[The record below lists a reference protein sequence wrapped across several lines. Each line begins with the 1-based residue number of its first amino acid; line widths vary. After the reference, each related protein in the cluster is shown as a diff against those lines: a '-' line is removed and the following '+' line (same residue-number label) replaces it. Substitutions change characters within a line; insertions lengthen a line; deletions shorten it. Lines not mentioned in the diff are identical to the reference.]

1 MYRGIPIKN
10 EIKFSNLG
18 LNMFEFCKKNI
29 VWITIFIVIL
39 NLIFCFING
48 FSKLYLI
55 YIVVV
60 IFSSIIGCFIDLKIT
75 DKQYVGNSSLI
86 VLYGS
91 LLSSIISK
99 NVKSE
104 TNLLEI
110 CLSPVFIVH
119 FLIYK
124 KLDIKK
130 KSSQE

>member
-1 MYRGIPIKN
+1 
-10 EIKFSNLG
+10 
-18 LNMFEFCKKNI
+18 MFDFCKKNI
-29 VWITIFIVIL
+29 VWITLFIAIL
-39 NLIFCFING
+39 NLIFCFINE

-75 DKQYVGNSSLI
+75 DKQYVGNSTLI

-91 LLSSIISK
+91 LLSSIIFLLISIISK

-130 KSSQE
+130 KSPQK

>member
-1 MYRGIPIKN
+1 MLLCVWV
-10 EIKFSNLG
+10 FSL
-18 LNMFEFCKKNI
+18 
-29 VWITIFIVIL
+29 
-39 NLIFCFING
+39 CFING

-60 IFSSIIGCFIDLKIT
+60 IFSSIIG
-75 DKQYVGNSSLI
+75 NSTLI

-91 LLSSIISK
+91 LLSSIIFLLISIISK
-99 NVKSE
+99 NIKSE

>member
-1 MYRGIPIKN
+1 
-10 EIKFSNLG
+10 
-18 LNMFEFCKKNI
+18 MFDFCKKNI
-29 VWITIFIVIL
+29 VWITLYIAIL

-75 DKQYVGNSSLI
+75 DKQYVGNSTLI

-91 LLSSIISK
+91 LLSSIIFLLISIISK

-130 KSSQE
+130 KSSQK

>member
-1 MYRGIPIKN
+1 
-10 EIKFSNLG
+10 
-18 LNMFEFCKKNI
+18 MFDFCKKNI
-29 VWITIFIVIL
+29 VWITLFIAIL
-39 NLIFCFING
+39 NLFFCFING

-60 IFSSIIGCFIDLKIT
+60 IFSSIIGCFMDLKIT
-75 DKQYVGNSSLI
+75 DKQYVGNSTLI

-91 LLSSIISK
+91 LLSSIIFLLISIISK
-99 NVKSE
+99 TVKSE

-130 KSSQE
+130 KSPQK

>member
-1 MYRGIPIKN
+1 
-10 EIKFSNLG
+10 
-18 LNMFEFCKKNI
+18 MFEFCKKNI